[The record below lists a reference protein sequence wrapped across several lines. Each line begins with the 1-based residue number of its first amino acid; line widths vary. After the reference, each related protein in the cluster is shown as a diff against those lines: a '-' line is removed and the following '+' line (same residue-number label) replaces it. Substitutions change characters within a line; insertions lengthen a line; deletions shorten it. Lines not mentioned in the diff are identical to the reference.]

1 MRILMDSLSNT
12 DLSAATVLNQA
23 EQKGMEVS
31 EATFKLRDARQAL
44 IESQTIVH
52 SFDFEKFK
60 AVVDRGLSI
69 ATAAKQE
76 GDQAVH
82 EYYVRRIGLGIA
94 TLFMTLLAVSL
105 FLIIRRMEGKN

>member
-1 MRILMDSLSNT
+1 MDSLSNT
-12 DLSAATVLNQA
+12 DLSAVTILNQA

-44 IESQTIVH
+44 IESRIVVH
-52 SFDFEKFK
+52 SFDFQKFK
-60 AVVDRGLSI
+60 TVADKGLSI
-69 ATAAKQE
+69 ASNAREE
-76 GDQAVH
+76 GDRAIH

-105 FLIIRRMEGKN
+105 FLTIRRIERKT